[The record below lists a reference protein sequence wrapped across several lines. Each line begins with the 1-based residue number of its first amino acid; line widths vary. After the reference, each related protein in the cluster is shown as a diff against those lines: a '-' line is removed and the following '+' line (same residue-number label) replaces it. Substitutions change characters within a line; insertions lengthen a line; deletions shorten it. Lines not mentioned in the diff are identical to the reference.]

1 MTEKEIQKELII
13 KLREETEE
21 GLMTCIRAIQKYDW
35 NYEKAYEYIIKN
47 KKQSMQI

>member
-1 MTEKEIQKELII
+1 MTEKEIQKELIM
-13 KLREETEE
+13 KLREETIE
-21 GLMTCIRAIQKYDW
+21 GLMTCIRALEKYNW